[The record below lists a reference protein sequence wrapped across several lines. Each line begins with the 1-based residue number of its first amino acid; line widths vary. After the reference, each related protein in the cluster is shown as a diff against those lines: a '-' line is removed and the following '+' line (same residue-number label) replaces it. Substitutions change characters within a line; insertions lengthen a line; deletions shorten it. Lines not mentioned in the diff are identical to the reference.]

1 MTQKVRPST
10 LAETSVAAGTY
21 GGGTQ
26 TAVFTVDAQG
36 RLVYAGNSSISL
48 STSQISGTINASQL
62 ANNQT
67 YGINISGSAGSAPA
81 SDVSAWAKSSTKPSY
96 TKSEIGLGNVDNTA
110 DSTKSVNYATTAGN
124 GGVRSVNGQ
133 TGAVTL
139 AAVLASDFVL
149 DANQK
154 GGIKLP
160 SGLWI
165 QWGYFAN
172 IGVGYGR
179 ESFKYPFPSAC
190 LGVLVNLNRGAAADQ
205 RHAANWNTTG
215 FDCPTD
221 NCNTFWV
228 AFGT

>member
-1 MTQKVRPST
+1 MTQKVKPST
-10 LAETSVAAGTY
+10 IADTTVTSGTY

-26 TAVFTVDAQG
+26 SAVFTVDSQG
-36 RLVYAGNSSISL
+36 RLVYAGNSAISV
-48 STSQISGTINASQL
+48 SASQISGTISATQV

-67 YGINISGSAGSAPA
+67 YGINISGTAGSAPA
-81 SDVSAWAKSSTKPSY
+81 SDVYSWAKSSSKPSY
-96 TKSEIGLGNVDNTA
+96 SKSEVGLGNVDNTA
-110 DSTKSVNYATTAGN
+110 DSSKSVNYATTSGN
-124 GGVRSVNGQ
+124 GGVRSVNGL

-139 AAVLASDFVL
+139 STVALSDFVL

-172 IGVGYGR
+172 IGIGYGR
-179 ESFKYPFPSAC
+179 ESFKYAFPSAC
-190 LGVLVNLNRGAAADQ
+190 LGVLVNLNRGAAGDQ
-205 RHAANWNTTG
+205 RHGANWDRFG